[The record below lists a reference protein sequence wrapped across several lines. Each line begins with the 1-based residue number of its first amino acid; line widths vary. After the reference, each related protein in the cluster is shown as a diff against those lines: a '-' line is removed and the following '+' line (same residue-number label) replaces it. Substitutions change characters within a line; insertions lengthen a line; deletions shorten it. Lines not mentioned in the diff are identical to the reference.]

1 MNIFEGLH
9 IKLDLK
15 RYPNKVF
22 FFKGDKYWMEYDW
35 KSKDLW
41 CRYEEFWE
49 VLEEENRWGRNEIQ
63 AFIKEQVE
71 QHFNLKEITPIGNIN
86 ATMEQHF
93 NLNIN

>member
-1 MNIFEGLH
+1 MNIFEGTY

-15 RYPNKVF
+15 RYPTYVF
-22 FFKGDKYWMEYDW
+22 FFKEDKVWMEYDW
-35 KSKDLW
+35 EAGYFGCRWKD
-41 CRYEEFWE
+41 FWE